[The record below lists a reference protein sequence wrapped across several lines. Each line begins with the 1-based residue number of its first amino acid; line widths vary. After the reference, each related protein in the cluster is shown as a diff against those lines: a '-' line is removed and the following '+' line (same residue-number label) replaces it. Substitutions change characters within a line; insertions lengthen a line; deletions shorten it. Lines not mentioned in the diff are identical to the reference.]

1 MLNAGE
7 NSEQQNSHSLVVGM
21 QNGIAT
27 LEDNLAVSYIPK
39 HRLSIQSS
47 IYNPRYLSKWFEN
60 VCLHKMLHTNVYSNF
75 FHTCQKLESTK
86 MSIIQL

>member
-47 IYNPRYLSKWFEN
+47 IYNPRYLSK
-60 VCLHKMLHTNVYSNF
+60 
-75 FHTCQKLESTK
+75 
-86 MSIIQL
+86 